1 MSSGV
6 LETLIGAA
14 VIAVL
19 VVLPFVWFWVKDWYQ
34 GNPTGVDEGTARE
47 QESDRFDYDD
57 MFSDGGHETRDEHT
71 GLRTRHRD

>member
-1 MSSGV
+1 MSGV

-19 VVLPFVWFWVKDWYQ
+19 VVLPFVWLWVKDWYH
-34 GNPTGVDEGTARE
+34 GNPTGVDEGTAQE

-57 MFSDGGHETRDEHT
+57 MFSDGSNETRDELT
-71 GLRTRHRD
+71 GQWTRHRD